1 MCGGM
6 GGWEGGTRGA
16 AGEVNAEFKLKYLQR
31 GEAGMKGS
39 MVGGQRE
46 EETERLSLRPRLSD
60 RWTEE
65 RRVGGRGGTRVFIS
79 PESKRQVCQTFAFPR
94 RRRRRRASI
103 HPTGQE
109 TEKTPGQLAG
119 TGGARETTLAQPQRR
134 VQQPW
139 RR

>member
-1 MCGGM
+1 MEAW

-65 RRVGGRGGTRVFIS
+65 RRVGGGG
-79 PESKRQVCQTFAFPR
+79 
-94 RRRRRRASI
+94 
-103 HPTGQE
+103 
-109 TEKTPGQLAG
+109 
-119 TGGARETTLAQPQRR
+119 GGNTSLH
-134 VQQPW
+134 
-139 RR
+139 